1 MDVTI
6 SDRQLKKVANND
18 RKLTQKFGPKRAQ
31 LIKLRLDDLRDLD
44 NLEQARHL
52 PGNYHE
58 LVGNRKGQWAC
69 NLDHPHRLILVPHE
83 NPIPT
88 DPDGKYIWIEI
99 LGVDITEIIDY
110 HGK

>member
-6 SDRQLKKVANND
+6 SDRQLEKAHTTD
-18 RKLTQKFGPKRAQ
+18 SKLIQKYGPRRAK
-31 LIKLRLDDLRDLD
+31 LIRQRLDDLSALD
-44 NLEQARHL
+44 NLEEARNL

-69 NLDHPHRLILVPHE
+69 NLDQPYRLIMVPHE
-83 NPIPT
+83 DPIPT
-88 DPDGKYIWIEI
+88 DADGKYIWIEI
-99 LGVDITEIIDY
+99 LGVDLTEIVNY